1 MITGSGGLLSADD
14 SVAHQ
19 AGWLPG
25 CRFLVGVGNNDA
37 FFAASQK
44 KVVCVLFFPRPRA
57 RARRALFRCEAPARA
72 RVRFVE
78 TKRERRAPRERA

>member
-19 AGWLPG
+19 AGLAAWLQISRG
-25 CRFLVGVGNNDA
+25 CGRVGNNDA

-44 KVVCVLFFPRPRA
+44 KVVCVLFFPRTPVRA
-57 RARRALFRCEAPARA
+57 PVRGERFFVARRPHGHGS
-72 RVRFVE
+72 VS
-78 TKRERRAPRERA
+78 

>member
-44 KVVCVLFFPRPRA
+44 K
-57 RARRALFRCEAPARA
+57 
-72 RVRFVE
+72 
-78 TKRERRAPRERA
+78 K

>member
-44 KVVCVLFFPRPRA
+44 KVVCVLFFPRTPVRA
-57 RARRALFRCEAPARA
+57 PVRGERFFVARRPHGHGS
-72 RVRFVE
+72 VS
-78 TKRERRAPRERA
+78 